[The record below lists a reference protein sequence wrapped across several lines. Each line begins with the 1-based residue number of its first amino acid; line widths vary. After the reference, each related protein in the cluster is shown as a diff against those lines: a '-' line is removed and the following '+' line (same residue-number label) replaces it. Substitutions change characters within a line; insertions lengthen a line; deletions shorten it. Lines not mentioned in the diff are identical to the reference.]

1 MARFTSDYVE
11 NGMVIILRNHSVF
24 RETTHRTHTVHQVQY
39 VYAYEG
45 VFLVAEDTY
54 DELFHNL
61 LYMAGKD
68 APPSDFK
75 DFLEHLKAFTDVVRT
90 YSAAVYTNEELED
103 MV

>member
-24 RETTHRTHTVHQVQY
+24 RERRTHDAHQDQY

-45 VFLVAEDTY
+45 MFLVAEDTY
-54 DELFHNL
+54 HELFCQL
-61 LYMAGKD
+61 LYLATTDKL
-68 APPSDFK
+68 ASDFK

-90 YSAAVYTNEELED
+90 YSAAVYTNEELKD